1 MYYNSNN
8 INFAK
13 TMRSNMTPEEN
24 KLWYLLRAKR
34 FFGYKFKRQVPIGD
48 YIVDF
53 LCPSNKLIIEL
64 DGGQHNELENINAD
78 IERTNFLIGH
88 GYKVIRFW
96 NNDIRNNIGHMT
108 KIIKAIIS
116 NNIYKSCTPTK
127 E

>member
-64 DGGQHNELENINAD
+64 DGGQHNERENINAD

-96 NNDIRNNIGHMT
+96 NNDIRNNIEGVCE
-108 KIIKAIIS
+108 IILR
-116 NNIYKSCTPTK
+116 NLT
-127 E
+127 EE